1 MRVDCPHQ
9 IFDCCFRFHGGYR
22 FGDQFGCLRADDV
35 DTENLAVVGVTHDF
49 DEALVLADDA
59 GAAVG
64 GEGEFPDFQVVP
76 RFTGLGLREAYA
88 ADFGMAVGGSGNAF
102 AVDRLAWFARDL
114 RDCYQAFHGPDVRQ
128 LRRAQHDVADRV
140 DARFVRALP
149 RIDFDELA
157 FRLDFGFF
165 EADVLRARLA

>member
-1 MRVDCPHQ
+1 
-9 IFDCCFRFHGGYR
+9 
-22 FGDQFGCLRADDV
+22 
-35 DTENLAVVGVTHDF
+35 
-49 DEALVLADDA
+49 
-59 GAAVG
+59 
-64 GEGEFPDFQVVP
+64 FQVVP

-88 ADFGMAVGGSGNAF
+88 ADFGMAVGCSGNAL

-165 EADVLRARLA
+165 EADVLRARLASDGDQDFFRFDLLLFAIDCDRHGDAAFRFLYFVDFRTCVEVDAAL